1 MSQGPPMNQSLRL
14 KALAFSLVMLAPW
27 GLYFAAQAGDA
38 AAMWIWFGVL
48 SAGMTLALSI
58 S

>member
-1 MSQGPPMNQSLRL
+1 MNQSLRL